1 MNSKTLFIFDSIK
14 LFEILNE
21 IKSYLNFEIEH
32 IEQKKINKTDFNS
45 FKDYLVI
52 SLNSCNQFSNFTKID
67 KVPKKIDKLIQIINL
82 NFIKNQFSKQS
93 NYKIGRYNLDMNSRI
108 ISYKKNN
115 LDLTEKEIELLLFIN
130 QNKKVNLKIIQT
142 NVWGYGSDLETHTVE
157 THIYRLRK
165 KIKEVFHDENF
176 LEFENGKYFLV

>member
-21 IKSYLNFEIEH
+21 IKSYLNFEIVH
-32 IEQKKINKTDFNS
+32 IEQKKINETDFSS

-67 KVPKKIDKLIQIINL
+67 KVPKKIDKLIEIINL
-82 NFIKNQFSKQS
+82 NFIKSQFSKQS
-93 NYKIGRYNLDMNSRI
+93 NCKIGKYNLDVNSRI

-130 QNKKVNLKIIQT
+130 QNKKVNLEIIQT
-142 NVWGYGSDLETHTVE
+142 DVWGYGSDLETHTVE

-165 KIKEVFHDENF
+165 KIKEVFQDENF
-176 LEFENGKYFLV
+176 LEFKNGKYFLV

>member
-1 MNSKTLFIFDSIK
+1 MKIIVKNNTL
-14 LFEILNE
+14 LYE
-21 IKSYLNFEIEH
+21 
-32 IEQKKINKTDFNS
+32 DFK
-45 FKDYLVI
+45 FKCSVG
-52 SLNSCNQFSNFTKID
+52 K
-67 KVPKKIDKLIQIINL
+67 
-82 NFIKNQFSKQS
+82 
-93 NYKIGRYNLDMNSRI
+93 YNLDANSRI

-165 KIKEVFHDENF
+165 KIKEVFQDENF

>member
-32 IEQKKINKTDFNS
+32 IEQKKIKETDLSS

-52 SLNSCNQFSNFTKID
+52 SLNSSNQFSNFTKID
-67 KVPKKIDKLIQIINL
+67 KVPKKIDKLIEIINL
-82 NFIKNQFSKQS
+82 NFIKSQFSKQS
-93 NYKIGRYNLDMNSRI
+93 NCKIGKYNLDVNSRI

-115 LDLTEKEIELLLFIN
+115 LDLTEKEIELLLFIH

-142 NVWGYGSDLETHTVE
+142 NVWGYRSDLETHTVE

-165 KIKEVFHDENF
+165 KIKEVFQDENF

>member
-1 MNSKTLFIFDSIK
+1 MNSKILFIFDSIK

-32 IEQKKINKTDFNS
+32 IEQKKNNETDFSS

-52 SLNSCNQFSNFTKID
+52 SLKSCNQFSNFTKID

-93 NYKIGRYNLDMNSRI
+93 NYKIGKYNLDTNSRI
-108 ISYKKNN
+108 ISFKKNN

-130 QNKKVNLKIIQT
+130 KNKKVNLKIIQA
-142 NVWGYGSDLETHTVE
+142 NVWGYGLDLETHTVE

-165 KIKEVFHDENF
+165 KIKEVFQDENF
-176 LEFENGKYFLV
+176 LKFENGKYFLV

>member
-1 MNSKTLFIFDSIK
+1 MNSKTLYIFDSIK

-32 IEQKKINKTDFNS
+32 IEQKKNNETDFSS

-52 SLNSCNQFSNFTKID
+52 SLKSCNQFSNFTKID

-82 NFIKNQFSKQS
+82 NFIKNQFSNQS
-93 NYKIGRYNLDMNSRI
+93 NYKIGKYNLDMNSRI
-108 ISYKKNN
+108 ISFKKNN
-115 LDLTEKEIELLLFIN
+115 LDLTEKEIELLLFLN
-130 QNKKVNLKIIQT
+130 ENKKVNLKIIQA

-165 KIKEVFHDENF
+165 KIKEVFQDENF
-176 LEFENGKYFLV
+176 LKFENGKYFLV